1 MPKIT
6 LNKVRMAFPA
16 IWEPESINGGA
27 PKYGARLIIV
37 PGSENAK
44 KLDAAIAEAAK
55 LKFKAKAD
63 AVMKSIGSDKM
74 KMCYLKSDYA
84 NDEGDVY
91 DGFEGMYH
99 LSAKA
104 DAQPTIIDRDRSR
117 LTQQDGRPYSGCYI
131 NAIVE
136 IYGQDNTHGKGMRCG
151 LKGIQFHSDGDAFQG
166 GAPASADDFE
176 DLTDGAHADE
186 EDEDE
191 FA

>member
-1 MPKIT
+1 MPKIQ
-6 LNKVRMAFPA
+6 LNCVRLAFPA
-16 IWEPESINGGA
+16 LWEAESVNGGA
-27 PKYGARLIIV
+27 PKFGARLIIE

-44 KLDAAIAEAAK
+44 KIDAAVAEAAK

-63 AVMKSIGSDKM
+63 AVMKIIANDKM

-104 DAQPTIIDRDRSR
+104 DAQPTIIDRDRTR
-117 LTQQDGRPYSGCYI
+117 LTQADGRPYSGCFV

-151 LKGIQFHSDGDAFQG
+151 LKGIQFVKDGDAFQG
-166 GAPASADDFE
+166 GAPASADEFD
-176 DLTDGAHADE
+176 DLTDGAH
-186 EDEDE
+186 EDENDDE